1 MDTLTKTLF
10 PVPKENRLPLRVQYR
25 WQRLD
30 LGEELVGV
38 GPVPQEIQRLWGE
51 ALLSPFSSR
60 RALRLRPRWEDFPP
74 LSKTQ
79 DSLCSW
85 GVPCVMAE
93 RKRQVES
100 QKLEVCAPKGLQELE
115 QTGQPVPTMETHWI
129 TERNCKT

>member
-1 MDTLTKTLF
+1 MGSAPSHRRSKGCGVKPPRPHSPPAVLCASDLTGRIF
-10 PVPKENRLPLRVQYR
+10 H
-25 WQRLD
+25 
-30 LGEELVGV
+30 
-38 GPVPQEIQRLWGE
+38 
-51 ALLSPFSSR
+51 LS
-60 RALRLRPRWEDFPP
+60 AKPRIRFAAA
-74 LSKTQ
+74 
-79 DSLCSW
+79 